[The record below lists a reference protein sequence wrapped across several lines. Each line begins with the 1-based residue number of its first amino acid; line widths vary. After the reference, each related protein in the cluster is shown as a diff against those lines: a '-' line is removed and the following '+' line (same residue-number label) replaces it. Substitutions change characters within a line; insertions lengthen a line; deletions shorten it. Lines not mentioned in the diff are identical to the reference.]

1 MTHAESQDLLLDLA
15 YGELDAARA
24 AEVESHLSGCAEC
37 RKEKA
42 ALDEARRM
50 AAPLRELEEPSPAFD
65 EPILRASR
73 AQAQLEHDGNIG
85 QVIEVTGTVRPMGLD
100 AARVDAHGPVKARPI
115 ERRRPRWAVRAALG
129 GSVAAAAALAL
140 VVGNTLET
148 RKNAEK
154 AAAAARTGEFEIR
167 VQAGPPK
174 ALDSALHD
182 AEANRLKDQAEE
194 KDRASAAL
202 AAPAPPEKLPEKVAQ
217 LPMRRRAQ
225 DGVASGGNIRGS
237 GGDAV
242 GSFRKKAAL
251 QAKEGAA
258 ADAVRP
264 QAPPAPSPGE
274 RTVAAAGP
282 AASAPSS
289 TPQVAAQ
296 SRAEPSAPTA
306 EPPPPA
312 AVRPRRDTSEMVMP
326 KADSQTAQVVAP
338 APGAPSAEA
347 RAQEARHSGNYGLA
361 ASLYRDAAAVRSRDG
376 DTTAAAWDLAHA
388 VECLAAVA
396 RFDEAKQ
403 VRDELAR
410 LYPSETTALAAAR
423 HALRAVDPTPAAP
436 ADR

>member
-182 AEANRLKDQAEE
+182 AEANRPKDQAEE

-274 RTVAAAGP
+274 RTAAAAGP

-289 TPQVAAQ
+289 IPQVAAH
-296 SRAEPSAPTA
+296 SRAEPSAPAA
-306 EPPPPA
+306 EPPPAA
-312 AVRPRRDTSEMVMP
+312 AVRPRPDVSEMMP
-326 KADSQTAQVVAP
+326 KAESQTAQVVAP
-338 APGAPSAEA
+338 APGASSAEA
-347 RAQEARHSGNYGLA
+347 KAQEARHSGNYGLA
-361 ASLYRDAAAVRSRDG
+361 ASLYRDAAAMRSRDG